1 MRVLIA
7 GVGNVLRGDDGFGV
21 EVLRRLERDL
31 AGAEGVRF
39 FESGIAGVGLVQ
51 QLLDGYDVLVI
62 LDALDR
68 GAPPGTVCVL
78 VPELVALGAPG
89 AEQQA
94 IDLHQ
99 ADPEGVFHMAAA
111 LGVLP
116 RHVRIV
122 GCQAVACDELGAGLS
137 DSVRAAVP
145 TAARR
150 VWGLLATWNCVEEEV
165 HGPIPGTR

>member
-31 AGAEGVRF
+31 AGADGVRF

-51 QLLDGYDVLVI
+51 QLLDGYDALVL

-68 GAPPGTVCVL
+68 GAPPGTVFVL
-78 VPELVALGAPG
+78 VPEVAALSVPG
-89 AEQQA
+89 GERQA

-99 ADPEGVFHMAAA
+99 ADPEGVLHMAAA

-116 RHVRIV
+116 RQVRIV
-122 GCQAVACDELGAGLS
+122 GCQAAACDELGAGLS
-137 DSVRAAVP
+137 DPVRAAVP
-145 TAARR
+145 EAARR
-150 VWGLLATWNCVEEEV
+150 VRQLLSTLNGVGEEV
-165 HGPIPGTR
+165 HGSAS

>member
-31 AGAEGVRF
+31 AGAVGVRF

-51 QLLDGYDVLVI
+51 QLLDGYDALVI
-62 LDALDR
+62 LDALER
-68 GAPPGTVCVL
+68 GAPPGTVFVL
-78 VPELVALGAPG
+78 VPEVGALGAPG
-89 AEQQA
+89 AEPQA

-99 ADPEGVFHMAAA
+99 ADPEGVLHMAAA

-116 RHVRIV
+116 LHVRIV
-122 GCQAVACDELGAGLS
+122 GCQATACDELGAGLS
-137 DSVRAAVP
+137 DPVRAAVP
-145 TAARR
+145 KGAWR
-150 VWGLLATWNCVEEEV
+150 VRELLATWNRVEEEV
-165 HGPIPGTR
+165 RGPASGTQ